1 MSSGILGQAAPAA
14 ITLTDIYTVPLL
26 TVATMRVIVTNRSI
40 NSALF
45 SVAVSKDGDPI
56 ADEHFIAFDKRIEG
70 SDTGSTIG
78 FAVSSGDIVRVES
91 NTGNLSFTATGEE
104 RAE

>member
-1 MSSGILGQAAPAA
+1 MSGILGQSAPLSGV
-14 ITLTDIYTVPLL
+14 LTDIYEVPLL
-26 TVATMRVIVTNRSI
+26 TVATMRVIVTNRSL

-45 SVAVSKDGDPI
+45 RVAVSENGDPI
-56 ADEHFIAFDKRIEG
+56 ADEHYVAFDKRIEG

>member
-1 MSSGILGQAAPAA
+1 MSSGILGQVAPAA
-14 ITLTDIYTVPLL
+14 TTLTDIYTVPLL

-45 SVAVSKDGDPI
+45 RVAVSKDGDAI
-56 ADEHFIAFDKRIEG
+56 VDEHFIAFDKRIEG

-91 NTGNLSFTATGEE
+91 DTGNLSFTATGEE

>member
-1 MSSGILGQAAPAA
+1 MSGILGQAAPGANV
-14 ITLTDIYTVPLL
+14 LTDIYTVPLL
-26 TVATMRVIVTNRSI
+26 TVATMRVIVTNRDI
-40 NSALF
+40 NAALF
-45 SVAVSKDGDPI
+45 RVAVSKDGDPI
-56 ADEHFIAFDKRIEG
+56 ADEHYVAFDKRIEG

-104 RAE
+104 RAA

>member
-1 MSSGILGQAAPAA
+1 MSGILGQAAPAGGV
-14 ITLTDIYTVPLL
+14 LTDIYTVPAN
-26 TVATMRVIVTNRSI
+26 TVSVMRVIVTNRGI
-40 NSALF
+40 NTTSF
-45 SVAVSKDGDPI
+45 RVAISPSGDPI
-56 ADEHFIAFDKRIEG
+56 ADEHYVAFDKLIAG
-70 SDTGSTIG
+70 NDTGSTIG